1 VLVNIDSTIVTRSE
15 PLPLSRAPG
24 RPEWLRAPAPVGENY
39 RELKHLVEALQLHTV
54 CESAA
59 CPNIGDCWNRRTATF
74 MILGN
79 VCTRRCGFCAVQK
92 GAPLAVDYDE
102 PRRVAEACAALG
114 LKFAV
119 ITSVNRDDRKDG
131 GAELF
136 ALTIRAIRERVP
148 GCGVEVLV
156 PDFQGSHAAMDM
168 VLEAAPDILNHNT
181 ETVPRLY
188 RQVRLGARYERS
200 LDMLAY
206 AKSARPQ
213 TPAKSGLMLGL
224 GETMDE
230 VVDVMRDLRAAS
242 VDILTL
248 GQYLRP
254 SPKHL
259 PIARYV
265 APEEFATLKAFGFE
279 LGFRHVESGPLVRSS
294 YHASDAVPGAA
305 IQEAAAVR

>member
-1 VLVNIDSTIVTRSE
+1 MIVVLVTIE
-15 PLPLSRAPG
+15 PKAP
-24 RPEWLRAPAPVGENY
+24 RPTWLRAPAPVGDNY
-39 RELKHLVEALQLHTV
+39 RDLKQLVESLKLHTV

-59 CPNIGDCWNRRTATF
+59 CPNVGDCWNRRTATF

-92 GAPLAVDYDE
+92 GGPLPVDYDE

-136 ALTIRAIRERVP
+136 AMTIRAIRERIA

-156 PDFQGSHAAMDM
+156 PDFQGSHAAMEL
-168 VLEAAPDILNHNT
+168 VLEATPDILNHNT

-200 LDMLAY
+200 LDMLAHV
-206 AKSARPQ
+206 KRVSPK
-213 TPAKSGLMLGL
+213 TPTKSGLMLGL
-224 GETMDE
+224 GETIDE
-230 VVDVMRDLRAAS
+230 VLAVMRDLRGS
-242 VDILTL
+242 NVDILTL

-259 PIARYV
+259 PIIRYV
-265 APEEFATLKAFGFE
+265 TVEEFADLKRAGYE
-279 LGFRHVESGPLVRSS
+279 MGFRHVESGPLVRSS
-294 YHASDAVPGAA
+294 YHASDAV
-305 IQEAAAVR
+305 

>member
-1 VLVNIDSTIVTRSE
+1 M
-15 PLPLSRAPG
+15 
-24 RPEWLRAPAPVGENY
+24 GENY
-39 RELKHLVEALQLHTV
+39 RDLKQLVESLKLHTV

-59 CPNIGDCWNRRTATF
+59 CPNVGDCWNRRAATF

-92 GAPLAVDYDE
+92 GGPLPVDYDE

-136 ALTIRAIRERVP
+136 ALTIRAIRKRVP

-156 PDFQGSHAAMDM
+156 PDFQGSHAAMDI
-168 VLEAAPDILNHNT
+168 VLEASPDILNHNT

-206 AKSARPQ
+206 VKRVRPE
-213 TPAKSGLMLGL
+213 TPTKSGLMLGL
-224 GETMDE
+224 GETIDE
-230 VVDVMRDLRAAS
+230 VLAVMRDLRKSS
-242 VDILTL
+242 VEILTL

-259 PIARYV
+259 PIIRYV
-265 APEEFATLKAFGFE
+265 TLDEFAELKRRGYE
-279 LGFRHVESGPLVRSS
+279 MGFRHVESGPLVRSS
-294 YHASDAVPGAA
+294 YHAADAVA
-305 IQEAAAVR
+305 

>member
-1 VLVNIDSTIVTRSE
+1 MLVTIE
-15 PLPLSRAPG
+15 PKAP
-24 RPEWLRAPAPVGENY
+24 RPAWLRAPAPVGDNY
-39 RELKHLVEALQLHTV
+39 RDLKQLVESLKLHTV
-54 CESAA
+54 CDSAA

-92 GAPLAVDYDE
+92 GGPLPVDYDE
-102 PRRVAEACAALG
+102 PRRVAEACAALD

-136 ALTIRAIRERVP
+136 ALTIRAIRERLP

-156 PDFQGSHAAMDM
+156 PDFQGSHEAMEM

-200 LDMLAY
+200 LDMLAHV
-206 AKSARPQ
+206 KRVRPQ
-213 TPAKSGLMLGL
+213 TPTKSGLMLGL
-224 GETMDE
+224 GETNDE
-230 VVDVMRDLRAAS
+230 VLAVMRDLRQSS

-259 PIARYV
+259 PILRY
-265 APEEFATLKAFGFE
+265 ATLEEFAELKRRGLE
-279 LGFRHVESGPLVRSS
+279 MGFRHVESGPLVRSS
-294 YHASDAVPGAA
+294 YHAADAVA
-305 IQEAAAVR
+305 

>member
-1 VLVNIDSTIVTRSE
+1 MRVSVLVTIE
-15 PLPLSRAPG
+15 PNTP
-24 RPEWLRAPAPVGENY
+24 RPAWLKAPAPVGDNY
-39 RELKHLVEALQLHTV
+39 RSLKHLVETLELHTV

-102 PRRVAEACAALG
+102 PRRVAEACATLG

-136 ALTIRAIRERVP
+136 ALTIRAIRQRVE

-156 PDFQGSHAAMDM
+156 PDFQGSHAAMDI
-168 VLEAAPDILNHNT
+168 VLAAAPDVLNHNT

-206 AKSARPQ
+206 AKQSRPEI
-213 TPAKSGLMLGL
+213 PVKSGLMLGL
-224 GETMDE
+224 GETIDE
-230 VVDVMRDLRAAS
+230 VLAVMRDLRTS
-242 VDILTL
+242 KVDILTL

-259 PIARYV
+259 PIIRYV
-265 APEEFATLKAFGFE
+265 TLEEFAELKRRGYEMGFQ
-279 LGFRHVESGPLVRSS
+279 HVESGPLVRSS
-294 YHASDAVPGAA
+294 YHAADAVA
-305 IQEAAAVR
+305 

>member
-1 VLVNIDSTIVTRSE
+1 VLVTIE
-15 PLPLSRAPG
+15 PKAP
-24 RPEWLRAPAPVGENY
+24 RPGWLRAPAPVGENY
-39 RELKHLVEALQLHTV
+39 RNLKKLVEELKLHTV

-136 ALTIRAIRERVP
+136 ALVIRAIRERVE

-156 PDFQGSHAAMDM
+156 PDFQGSHRAMEI

-200 LDMLAY
+200 LDMLAHV
-206 AKSARPQ
+206 KRVNSKIP
-213 TPAKSGLMLGL
+213 TKSGLMLGL
-224 GETMDE
+224 GETIEE
-230 VVDVMRDLRAAS
+230 VLAVMRDLRGS
-242 VDILTL
+242 NVDILTL

-259 PIARYV
+259 PIIRYV
-265 APEEFATLKAFGFE
+265 PMDEFAELKRRGYE
-279 LGFRHVESGPLVRSS
+279 MGFRHVESGPLVRSS
-294 YHASDAVPGAA
+294 YHAADAVS
-305 IQEAAAVR
+305 